1 MGMLSVVGPYLRN
14 QFKKRLGYYSY
25 KIGGKHANKASGMV
39 PIKIV
44 NFLRKNVKNE
54 FRAKLILARMVRES
68 PRKFGEYGHNAFVY
82 DKNKVPLVDV
92 PELKDCEVLI
102 I

>member
-1 MGMLSVVGPYLRN
+1 MLSVVGPYLRN

-68 PRKFGEYGHNAFVY
+68 LESMDIMHSFTIRIKCHWWMYRN
-82 DKNKVPLVDV
+82 
-92 PELKDCEVLI
+92 LKIVRY
-102 I
+102 